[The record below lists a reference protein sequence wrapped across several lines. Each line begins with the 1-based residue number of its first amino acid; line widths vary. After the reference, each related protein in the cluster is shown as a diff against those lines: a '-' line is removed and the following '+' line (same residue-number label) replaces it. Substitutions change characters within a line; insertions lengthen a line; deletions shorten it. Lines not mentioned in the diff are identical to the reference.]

1 MPIQEKPGKLYK
13 RDADGNLCQLILS
26 STKEVPDYQGA
37 TALTNGTAGLVPAAT
52 TESQNKY
59 LKGDG
64 TWSGA
69 KDDTLSGYA
78 KPAEASAIS
87 ESDTIEDAIGK
98 LEKAI
103 DGKQEMM
110 TTISGA
116 KIDEMFE

>member
-13 RDADGNLCQLILS
+13 RDADGNLSRLIL
-26 STKEVPDYQGA
+26 TAEVPDYQGA

-52 TESQNKY
+52 TESRNKY

-64 TWSGA
+64 TWSNA

-103 DGKQEMM
+103 DGKQETM

-116 KIDEMFE
+116 RIDEMFG